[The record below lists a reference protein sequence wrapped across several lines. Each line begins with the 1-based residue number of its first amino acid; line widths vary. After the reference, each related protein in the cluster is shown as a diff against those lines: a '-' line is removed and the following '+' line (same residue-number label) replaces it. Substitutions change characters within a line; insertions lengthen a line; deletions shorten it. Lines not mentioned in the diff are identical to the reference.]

1 MSYQPY
7 QRNTSGI
14 VFFGEQGNQPTYYSD
29 SNFVIEDGAAG
40 SLRVPNLRI
49 GDGGTIGSASETDAI
64 SIAGNGNVTM
74 SKSLS
79 ITGDLT
85 VNGTTTTVNS
95 TVVTIEDP
103 IIILG
108 QDSGDNGYGSTIDD
122 NKDRGISFY
131 WNNGGPQI
139 GFFGLDDSTNA
150 FTYIP
155 SGTFDASSGVIT
167 GDAGWAV
174 FAGVSGALAGNVTGD
189 VTGNADTATTW
200 ASTLTINLT
209 DELTGSVTFDGDEGS
224 LNLSASLT
232 SNAID
237 GLSEMTSAPDEND
250 DYIMIYDN
258 AVGLKK
264 INRATFV
271 TGLGAMSNFTIS
283 DGTTSQQIDNGE
295 EIVFDTGNSLDVT
308 VSATNTVTYGIANG
322 GVDTAQLAADAVDG
336 TKIADDSIDSEHYVD
351 LSIDTAHIG
360 NLQVTNAKL
369 AGSIT
374 NDKLSNSSLSIGAG
388 AGLTGGGSIS
398 LGGSA
403 TINVVGG
410 DGITANADEIEVTVD
425 DSTIGLNNTD
435 GTGAVYIKNG
445 GVTAT
450 QLATSVAGDGLTGGG
465 GSALAVGAG
474 SLIDVQANTISV
486 DLSEATEAS
495 IVNGDYILFLDGGVN
510 GSAAKESLADLTTL
524 FAGAG
529 MTATNSVL
537 NVIGGNGITA
547 NANDIAV
554 TAGSGITVDAN
565 GVHASL
571 TSYTAQTEAA
581 QSITTTTD
589 RTYSV
594 QVDSSDNLVVNV
606 PWTDANQLTTEQ
618 VEDIVGDMV
627 TGGTETLISVTYS
640 DNGGSNG
647 KLNFE
652 VDDDLSS
659 YDNSTSNFF
668 DTAGDGLTS
677 TGSTVNVVGGDGITA
692 NANEIEVTVD
702 DTTIELSATNGTGA
716 VRVKDSGIT
725 EAKIF
730 RDVVSTTS
738 ATNSAQTAQIFL
750 ANAASN
756 NINIEIASSIAN
768 EGRKVTVK
776 KTDSSANTVTVS
788 TEGSE
793 NIDGAATF
801 VLYSQ
806 NEAVTIVSD
815 GSNWFIV

>member
-49 GDGGTIGSASETDAI
+49 GDGGTIGSASDADAI

-108 QDSGDNGYGSTIDD
+108 QDSGDNGYGSTTDD

-224 LNLSASLT
+224 VNLSASLT

-237 GLSEMTSAPDEND
+237 GLSEMTSAPDQND

-271 TGLGAMSNFTIS
+271 TGLGGMDNFTIS

-295 EIVFDTGNSLDVT
+295 QIVFDSGNGLDVT

-336 TKIADDSIDSEHYVD
+336 TKIADNSIDSEHYVD

-374 NDKLSNSSLSIGAG
+374 NDKLSNSSLTVGAG

-465 GSALAVGAG
+465 GSPLAVGAG

-486 DLSEATEAS
+486 DLSEAPEAS
-495 IVNGDYILFLDGGVN
+495 IVNGDYILFLDGGIN

-571 TSYTAQTEAA
+571 TSYTAAGSPV
-581 QSITTTTD
+581 SITTATN

-606 PWTDANQLTTEQ
+606 PWTDVNELTTEE
-618 VEDIVGDMV
+618 VEDIVGAMV
-627 TGGTETLISVTYS
+627 GGASTQTRITVSYDDTNGELDFVV
-640 DNGGSNG
+640 DN
-647 KLNFE
+647 
-652 VDDDLSS
+652 DLSNYS
-659 YDNSTSNFF
+659 NASSNFF
-668 DTAGDGLTS
+668 DTAGNGLTS

-730 RDVVSTTS
+730 RDVVTTTS